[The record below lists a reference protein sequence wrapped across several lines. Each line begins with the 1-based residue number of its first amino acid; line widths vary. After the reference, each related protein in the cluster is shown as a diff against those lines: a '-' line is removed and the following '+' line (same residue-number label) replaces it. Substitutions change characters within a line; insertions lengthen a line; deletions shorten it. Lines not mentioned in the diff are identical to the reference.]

1 MIAPVKIC
9 RLFLG
14 CLVFLILSAQSA
26 VAAEK
31 PPQTDWAKIC
41 ARVRD
46 LPFPAEDR
54 PTVKDLKDLDQCIA
68 YNLYYGFYETAD
80 PQKARLCAYSE
91 MDKPGEDG
99 PFDGQAI
106 LMTIYANG
114 VGARRNFD
122 LALKLACKIGGA
134 PMEIEGRVN
143 HLAAL
148 KAQNWQ
154 GNDFSLCDDITSGY
168 MAGFCAD
175 HTSKFASMAREEQL
189 DRIQSKWT
197 SADHREYDRLRK
209 TAVQYFDTHS
219 EHEVEQSGT
228 ARTAMFIEDTQ
239 ALEEEFK
246 NTLDLLEKG
255 KLPKYS
261 SQQFK
266 AADARLNAVYQEV
279 QKKFDPSGGTVTKEG
294 IRNTQRMWL
303 KYRDA
308 WVTFG
313 GKKYAHY
320 SADSIKTYWT
330 LKRIKELEEFIN
342 P

>member
-1 MIAPVKIC
+1 MSVPVKIA
-9 RLFLG
+9 RFISG
-14 CLVFLILSAQSA
+14 CLAFLILSGYAA
-26 VAAEK
+26 IAAEK
-31 PPQTDWAKIC
+31 PSQAGWEKIC
-41 ARVRD
+41 ARVSD

-54 PTVKDLKDLDQCIA
+54 PTAKDLKDLDQCDA

-80 PQKARLCAYSE
+80 PQKARLCAYAE
-91 MDKPGEDG
+91 MDKPEEEG

-134 PMEIEGRVN
+134 PMEVEGRVN
-143 HLAAL
+143 HLSTL
-148 KAQNWQ
+148 KTQNWQ

-168 MAGFCAD
+168 MAGYCAD
-175 HTSKFASMAREEQL
+175 HRSKFESMAREAQL

-209 TAVQYFDTHS
+209 MAVQYFDTHS
-219 EHEVEQSGT
+219 ECEVEQSGT
-228 ARTAMFIEDTQ
+228 ARMAMFIEDTQ

-279 QKKFDPSGGTVTKEG
+279 QKKFDPSGGTVTREG

-308 WVTFG
+308 WVTFC
-313 GKKYAHY
+313 GKKYIPY
-320 SADSIKTYWT
+320 SSDSIKTHWT

-342 P
+342 L